1 MNRTWLVASLTGGAA
16 LIAAV
21 CAFIGWPSKSPA
33 GPSKPTLQSAVA
45 AAPSETSVQLPI
57 GQVVLFSSGVGYFQ
71 REGQIDGD
79 ARVDLSF
86 PTQDINDLIKS
97 MILRDLDGGHI
108 SAVSYDSNA
117 PVEKTLQSFAVNL
130 SANPTFAQ
138 VLNQARG
145 EKVEVVLQQ
154 SNAAQTGT
162 MTGAVMGV
170 ENQKTAVGKD
180 AVEVEQLNMWCADGM
195 RSVKLADVQRV
206 RFLNPIMDNEVR
218 KALETLTLSHDTQ
231 KKAVSLNF
239 VGEGKRNVR
248 VGYVI
253 ENPIWKTSYR
263 LVLGKA
269 KEDKPFLQGW
279 AVVENA
285 TDEDWKDV
293 RMALVSGRPISFQMD
308 LYTPLYVPR
317 PTVVPELFASLRPVT
332 YNSDITIEGVG
343 GFVGH
348 HSSTRGEAAKDAKG
362 EGKVAAPSLQNKEFA
377 AFDLD
382 AAATDGAQSYAFRK
396 SLGDNLNL
404 GGAGVSTM
412 ATATKLGDFFQYA
425 LDKPVTL
432 PRQKSALLPIINKDV
447 EGTRV
452 SIYNE
457 RTQAKFP
464 LLGLKFKNTSGMHLS
479 QGPITVFEGSNYAGD
494 SRILDVEPNEERLL
508 SYAVDL
514 GMEVNP
520 VLASDNGRL
529 TTVKVVKGILY
540 STTKLRET
548 KTYTIVNRNDAERLV
563 LVEHPVRND
572 FHLTDDT
579 SKPAEAASDVYR
591 FEVKVPAGKTATQV
605 VTEERVIGSQIQLTN
620 SNDDQMRIF
629 INSTASSPKVKEG
642 LKQGIALRWA
652 LNKTQR
658 ETADQQLQLK
668 TITEDQVRLRANLK
682 EMPTTAAAYKRY
694 LDKFDQQE
702 TQIEKYQADI
712 KKMQETEHQ
721 QQKEFEDFLNN
732 FSAE

>member
-1 MNRTWLVASLTGGAA
+1 M
-16 LIAAV
+16 
-21 CAFIGWPSKSPA
+21 
-33 GPSKPTLQSAVA
+33 
-45 AAPSETSVQLPI
+45 
-57 GQVVLFSSGVGYFQ
+57 
-71 REGQIDGD
+71 
-79 ARVDLSF
+79 
-86 PTQDINDLIKS
+86 
-97 MILRDLDGGHI
+97 
-108 SAVSYDSNA
+108 
-117 PVEKTLQSFAVNL
+117 
-130 SANPTFAQ
+130 
-138 VLNQARG
+138 
-145 EKVEVVLQQ
+145 
-154 SNAAQTGT
+154 
-162 MTGAVMGV
+162 
-170 ENQKTAVGKD
+170 
-180 AVEVEQLNMWCADGM
+180 
-195 RSVKLADVQRV
+195 
-206 RFLNPIMDNEVR
+206 
-218 KALETLTLSHDTQ
+218 
-231 KKAVSLNF
+231 
-239 VGEGKRNVR
+239 
-248 VGYVI
+248 
-253 ENPIWKTSYR
+253 
-263 LVLGKA
+263 
-269 KEDKPFLQGW
+269 QGW
-279 AVVENA
+279 AVVDNP

-317 PTVVPELFASLRPVT
+317 PTVVPELFASLQPVT
-332 YNSDITIEGVG
+332 YSGDLNAKRDLALKKEPQGSLG
-343 GFVGH
+343 
-348 HSSTRGEAAKDAKG
+348 GEARRGTDRFEK
-362 EGKVAAPSLQNKEFA
+362 
-377 AFDLD
+377 
-382 AAATDGAQSYAFRK
+382 AAADRPAAAASAPYFREELRQELDGRM
-396 SLGDNLNL
+396 NL
-404 GGAGVSTM
+404 GMAGVSTM

-540 STTKLRET
+540 STTKLHET

-572 FHLTDDT
+572 FHLTDDV
-579 SKPAEAASDVYR
+579 SKPAETASDVYR
-591 FEVKVPAGKTATQV
+591 FEVKVPAGKTAAQV

-620 SNDDQMRIF
+620 SNDDQMRFF
-629 INSTASSPKVKEG
+629 INSTVASPKVKEG

-652 LNKTQR
+652 LSKTQR
-658 ETADQQLQLK
+658 DVADQQLQLK
-668 TITEDQVRLRANLK
+668 TITDDQTRLRANLK
-682 EMPTTAAAYKRY
+682 EMPPTAAAYKRY

-712 KKMQETEHQ
+712 KKMQDSEHQ
-721 QQKEFEDFLNN
+721 QQKDFEDFLNN

>member
-1 MNRTWLVASLTGGAA
+1 MMKRALTFVLTVGVAA
-16 LIAAV
+16 AAV
-21 CAFIGWPSKSPA
+21 AGFFALRPASSAAGLAKPSDATAVRS
-33 GPSKPTLQSAVA
+33 VA
-45 AAPSETSVQLPI
+45 AAPSETSVALPI

-97 MILRDLDGGHI
+97 MVLRDLDGGHV

-130 SANPTFAQ
+130 SANPTIGQ

-154 SNAAQTGT
+154 SNVAQPGT

-170 ENQKTAVGKD
+170 ENQKAAVGKD

-231 KKAVSLNF
+231 KKAVSLSF

-317 PTVVPELFASLRPVT
+317 PTVVPELFASLQPVT
-332 YNSDITIEGVG
+332 YNGDMYAERHLPLKSASEAKQQLDSLGRGLKEQEQAAALGADKLAD
-343 GFVGH
+343 
-348 HSSTRGEAAKDAKG
+348 STTFSLQLG
-362 EGKVAAPSLQNKEFA
+362 EGLNGTMK
-377 AFDLD
+377 LD
-382 AAATDGAQSYAFRK
+382 S
-396 SLGDNLNL
+396 
-404 GGAGVSTM
+404 AGVSTM

-529 TTVKVVKGILY
+529 TTVKIVKGILY
-540 STTKLRET
+540 STTKVRET

-579 SKPAEAASDVYR
+579 TKPAETASDVYR

-642 LKQGIALRWA
+642 LKQGIALRWSI
-652 LNKTQR
+652 NKTQR
-658 ETADQQLQLK
+658 DIAEQQLQLK

-682 EMPTTAAAYKRY
+682 EMPPTAAAYKRY
-694 LDKFDQQE
+694 LEKFDQQE

-712 KKMQETEHQ
+712 KKLQETEHQ
-721 QQKEFEDFLNN
+721 QQKEFEDYLNN